1 MNYKYFVIGLM
12 LFTGSLL
19 SCKKDKSDYFYDN
32 RPVTDVRG
40 NSLVRLVNL
49 TGANQ
54 LIVNGDSLTNF
65 KVIVPVP
72 GSAQPLYPG
81 TPYFPEN
88 GRLGTTWTIPRQLLQ
103 SGKAAIVTDMLAYQ
117 GARDPLAFEVEEKN
131 NTPVDYYMVQGNYW
145 TVGDLPRV
153 IAIPRSASS
162 PEKAGYFKI
171 RLLNLADELKPQSD
185 PAENVAGPLTLTYAD
200 GTPVSTATSNV
211 ATRQASAYVEVPY
224 GVYQFRVLTSQGTQV
239 TAIGGN
245 AEEFTNIIDPA
256 TSTLVRAVNGVPH
269 TVSTNLTYAPVKTY
283 QAGGIYTIV
292 VGAATFIT
300 PYYAGH
306 PGETSTAMQNGFRVI
321 ADISEPANTTYT
333 RLQAAHVLPGEGN
346 IVVKVNGKPLAD
358 LAYTGHSEYGIYVA
372 GQANIEAVNAQGTVI
387 AAMNEALGAG
397 LNYTAWVYRRPDGK
411 AAISLVSNNLS
422 GSFYAPDGNGQDGVN
437 ARHQLQFPF
446 NIRFLNFCSDLPYV
460 SFTSGNGQPLAGY
473 ESTKNLEPGKAP
485 VALPYVRFGQ
495 AQTEY
500 QFMAYRSSPAVYPGS
515 WLKEIPVLKST
526 DFIARPALYVRG
538 AQPAHEPGIFSV
550 ALIGQLNNA
559 LPEAQKA
566 KMIIV
571 KHTK

>member
-1 MNYKYFVIGLM
+1 MNYKHFVTGLM
-12 LFTGSLL
+12 LFTGSFL

-40 NSLVRLVNL
+40 NSLVRLVNM

-54 LIVNGDSLTNF
+54 VIMNGDSLTNF
-65 KVIVPVP
+65 KIINPL
-72 GSAQPLYPG
+72 GGAQPLYPG
-81 TPYFPEN
+81 TTYFPEN
-88 GRLGTTWTIPRQLLQ
+88 GRLGLTWTIPRQLLQ
-103 SGKAAIVTDMLAYQ
+103 SGKASIVTDMLAYQ
-117 GARDPLAFEVEEKN
+117 SPRDSIAFEVEEKN
-131 NTPVDYYMVQGNYW
+131 NMPVDYYMVQGKIW
-145 TVGDLPRV
+145 TVGDQPRV
-153 IAIPRSASS
+153 IAIPRSVSS

-171 RLLNLADELKPQSD
+171 RLINLADQLKPQSD
-185 PAENVAGPLTLTYAD
+185 PAENISGPLTLTYAD
-200 GTPVSTATSNV
+200 GTPVSIATSNV
-211 ATRQASAYVEVPY
+211 ATRQVSEYVEVPY

-239 TAIGGN
+239 TAIGGS

-256 TSTLVRAVNGVPH
+256 TSTLVKAANGIPH

-292 VGAATFIT
+292 VGIANFTT
-300 PYYAGH
+300 PYYPGN

-346 IVVKVNGKPLAD
+346 ITVKVNGKPLAD
-358 LAYTGHSEYGIYVA
+358 LTYAAHSEYGIYIT
-372 GQANIEAVNAQGTVI
+372 GLANIEAVNTQGTVI
-387 AAMNEALGAG
+387 AAMKENLGAG

-422 GSFYAPDGNGQDGVN
+422 GGYYYPDGNGQDGVN
-437 ARHQLQFPF
+437 ARRQLLFPF
-446 NIRFLNFCSDLPYV
+446 NIRFLNFCSGLPYV
-460 SFTSGNGQPLAGY
+460 SFTSNNGQPLAGY
-473 ESTKNLEPGKAP
+473 ESTKNLEPGKTP
-485 VALPYVRFGQ
+485 VELPYVRFGQ

-500 QFMAYRSSPAVYPGS
+500 QFMVYRSSPAVYPGS
-515 WLKEIPVLKST
+515 WLSEIPVLKST
-526 DFIARPALYVRG
+526 DFIARPELYVRG
-538 AQPAHEPGIFSV
+538 PQPAHEPGIFSV

-559 LPEAQKA
+559 QPEAQKA

>member
-1 MNYKYFVIGLM
+1 MNYKYFVAGLL
-12 LFTGSLL
+12 LFAGSFL

-65 KVIVPVP
+65 KVFAPQP
-72 GSAQPLYPG
+72 GSGQPLYPG
-81 TPYFPEN
+81 TPYFTEN
-88 GRLGTTWTIPRQLLQ
+88 GRLGTTWTIPRQLLK
-103 SGKAAIVTDMLAYQ
+103 SGKASIVSDMLAYQ
-117 GARDPLAFEVEEKN
+117 MPGDPLAFEVEEKN
-131 NTPVDYYMVQGNYW
+131 NAPVDYYMVQGNFW
-145 TVGDLPRV
+145 TMRDLPRV
-153 IAIPRSASS
+153 VEVPRSASS

-171 RLLNLADELKPQSD
+171 RLINLADELKPQID
-185 PAENVAGPLTLTYAD
+185 PIENVAGPLTLTYAD

-211 ATRQASAYVEVPY
+211 GTRQVSDYVEVPY

-239 TAIGGN
+239 TAAGGTYD
-245 AEEFTNIIDPA
+245 EFTNIIDPA
-256 TSTLVRAVNGVPH
+256 TSTLVKGVTGVPH
-269 TVSTNLTYAPVKTY
+269 TVSTHLTYAPVKTY

-292 VGAATFIT
+292 VGVSTFIT
-300 PYYAGH
+300 PYYIGG
-306 PGETSTAMQNGFRVI
+306 PGETATAMQNGFRVI

-333 RLQAAHVLPGEGN
+333 RLQAVHVLPGEGD
-346 IVVKVNGKPLAD
+346 ITVKVNGKSLAD
-358 LAYTGHSEYGIYVA
+358 LAYAGHSEYEIYVA

-387 AAMNEALGAG
+387 ADMKAALVAG
-397 LNYTAWVYRRPDGK
+397 LNYTAWVYRRPDGQ

-422 GSFYAPDGNGQDGVN
+422 GSFYSPAGNGQDGVN
-437 ARHQLQFPF
+437 NRRQLQFPF

-473 ESTKNLEPGKAP
+473 ESTKNLEPGKTP
-485 VALPYVRFGQ
+485 VDLPYVHFGQ

-500 QFMAYRSSPAVYPGS
+500 QFMAYRSSPSVYPGS
-515 WLKEIPVLKST
+515 WLSDIPVLKST
-526 DFIARPALYVRG
+526 DFIARPELYVRG
-538 AQPAHEPGIFSV
+538 ALPAHEPGVFSV
-550 ALIGQLNNA
+550 ALIGQLNNT